1 MIQLLVVD
9 DDDINI
15 FLLKH
20 LLRKSTQP
28 VDIASFV
35 NPAEALKYISRCI
48 DEGKRIDLLLL
59 DINMPQMSGWDLL
72 NELRI
77 DGVSTIKE
85 SHIYM
90 LSSSVHA
97 SDSEK
102 AEQFPEVSGFI
113 SKPVTLEFLTNV
125 FSIIVAAK
133 QAKC

>member
-20 LLRKSTQP
+20 LLQKSTHP
-28 VDIASFV
+28 VEIISFT
-35 NPAEALKYISRCI
+35 NPDEALKYIVGCTEEERKI
-48 DEGKRIDLLLL
+48 DVMLL

-72 NELRI
+72 QELRI
-77 DGVSTIKE
+77 KGISAIQETF
-85 SHIYM
+85 IYM

-97 SDSEK
+97 SDNEK

-113 SKPVTLEFLTNV
+113 SKPITLEFLSEV
-125 FSIIVAAK
+125 FDTIKAVK
-133 QAKC
+133 KV